1 MLNPM
6 ANPPDPAGPVSSG
19 PISSGPIS
27 SGQRRRR
34 SARREQGPPQAS
46 PTPEV
51 KSSPDTPAEPRV
63 RLDRLERKR
72 ARKPRRGSA
81 EPAVATA
88 DQPPGPN
95 TREGRRSRHRIRGQQ
110 AEVAADSPQVNTAAV
125 KDPPLKTA
133 EARQSRAKH
142 AEPNHVEP
150 PIRSPERARE
160 VENLPR
166 TARDRRNELAERA
179 LRGLVTTR
187 GTQVSWSAA
196 LRARDVASPTDADMA
211 EAERDLVI
219 VRRNYTPP
227 EPLPT
232 SRKGAPEQRQERP
245 ARRGQRQSGKG
256 F

>member
-1 MLNPM
+1 MLIPM
-6 ANPPDPAGPVSSG
+6 ANPPESAG
-19 PISSGPIS
+19 PISSGP
-27 SGQRRRR
+27 RRRR
-34 SARREQGPPQAS
+34 SARREQGPPQIPPVDSAPTQPQAS
-46 PTPEV
+46 
-51 KSSPDTPAEPRV
+51 SQPANDNPAQPRV
-63 RLDRLERKR
+63 RLERLERKR

-81 EPAVATA
+81 EPAAAPA
-88 DQPPGPN
+88 DLVPGPN
-95 TREGRRSRHRIRGQQ
+95 TREGRRSRHRMRGQQ
-110 AEVAADSPQVNTAAV
+110 VDQVEPAAPAPHDTAPV
-125 KDPPLKTA
+125 KANDM
-133 EARQSRAKH
+133 RRSRPTH

-150 PIRSPERARE
+150 PARSVERTRD

-196 LRARDVASPTDADMA
+196 LRAREVSSPTAQDMA
-211 EAERDLVI
+211 EAASDLVI

-232 SRKGAPEQRQERP
+232 ARKSATEQRPERP